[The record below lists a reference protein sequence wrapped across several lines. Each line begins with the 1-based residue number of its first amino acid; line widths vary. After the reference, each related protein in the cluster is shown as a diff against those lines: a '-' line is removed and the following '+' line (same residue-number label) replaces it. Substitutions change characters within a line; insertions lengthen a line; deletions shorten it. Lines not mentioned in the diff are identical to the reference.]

1 MGIDF
6 SASFRIIKLMLITA
20 RKNGQY
26 FYSLSFVFNLF
37 AAFILV
43 FSFSALFAQS
53 VSAPSAVPDSSAAYA
68 PYKIEAGDV
77 LEIVILGEDEL
88 SRTLMVMHNGTIS
101 FPLIGEVRVTG
112 LTTEDIAR
120 LLSEKLKTYFTHAV
134 ISVILKSPTLPHV
147 SVFGEVIR
155 PGSVEY
161 QRGLR
166 VTDYIALAGGP
177 TNRANLKKVKVVRFV
192 DQKAVALSVNVDDI
206 LKKGRQ
212 DQNFELKSGDWVYIH
227 KRFTIEWGIV
237 INTLSLAV
245 SVATLYITIQRL

>member
-1 MGIDF
+1 
-6 SASFRIIKLMLITA
+6 MLITVL
-20 RKNGQY
+20 
-26 FYSLSFVFNLF
+26 LSAILLF
-37 AAFILV
+37 HA
-43 FSFSALFAQS
+43 
-53 VSAPSAVPDSSAAYA
+53 SSAAPDTIEKNSSPLMAALKDEPAIITGVPLGGEGKGEGELNPSA

-77 LEIVILGEDEL
+77 LEIVILGEEEL
-88 SRTLMVMHNGTIS
+88 TRTLMVMHNGTIS
-101 FPLIGEVRVTG
+101 FPLIGEVGVVG
-112 LTTEDIAR
+112 LTTEEIAR

-147 SVFGEVIR
+147 SVFGEVLR

-177 TNRANLKKVKVVRFV
+177 TNRANLKKVKAVRFV
-192 DQKAVALSVNVDDI
+192 DQKAVVLTVNVDEI

-212 DQNFELKSGDWVYIH
+212 DQNFELKSGDWVYIN

-245 SVATLYITIQRL
+245 SVVTLYITIQRL